1 MRFLIF
7 LLWLLLILRFGAP
20 GAPRPAPLP
29 ATGPRRRE
37 WAAALV
43 LAGRVFAVKVQVLL

>member
-1 MRFLIF
+1 MKLILL
-7 LLWLLLILRFGAP
+7 LLWLLLIVRFGAP

-29 ATGPRRRE
+29 AAGPRRRE